1 MTHSGLTISRWLLA
15 AISSLSPFGVVIM
28 VPLIPL
34 LSVSFD
40 RNISDLQYLISI
52 YVIGLAISQ
61 PLVGMLA
68 DRLGKRPVLLSGFT
82 LFVVS
87 SAALMLATTL
97 QQMIALR
104 FLQGA
109 GVGAGTVMSRSMIR
123 DHLAPDEALKAF
135 ALLTAAMGFTP
146 VIAPVLGG
154 LLATNGGIASVFAL
168 MAALGLL
175 LLFWCLKSI
184 PKEPAEVRQE
194 QRVTLRGYRS
204 LLGSSVFWGHACAF
218 GFIQGMFFT
227 LLSTGG
233 ALFNQQFGMSMTTFG
248 GVWGVLSLTY
258 VVGSFLIS
266 HSAKMGTPT
275 WQRAA
280 VMAMLVVSLSA
291 PALLLFSGLTLV
303 GILAPV
309 ACSMLLS
316 GILTPA
322 TLYGSVNAIPKYS
335 GSAAGLSS
343 AVGMSMAALFSYLG
357 ALAYEY
363 QPWMVMICFSGAGL
377 GFVGC
382 WYLTH
387 PRALESQKRSSFE
400 GP

>member
-104 FLQGA
+104 FLQAA
-109 GVGAGTVMSRSMIR
+109 GVGAGTVIARSMIR
-123 DHLAPDEALKAF
+123 DHLAPDEALIAF

-280 VMAMLVVSLSA
+280 VMAMLVVALSA
-291 PALLLFSGLTLV
+291 PARLLFSGLTLD

>member
-1 MTHSGLTISRWLLA
+1 LA

-34 LSVSFD
+34 LSVTFD
-40 RNISDLQYLISI
+40 RSIGDLQYLISI
-52 YVIGLAISQ
+52 YVMGLAISQ

-68 DRLGKRPVLLSGFT
+68 DRTGKRPVLLAGFT

-87 SAALMLATTL
+87 SVALMLANTL
-97 QQMIALR
+97 QQMVALR
-104 FLQGA
+104 FLQA
-109 GVGAGTVMSRSMIR
+109 VGVGAGTVIARSMIR
-123 DHLAPDEALKAF
+123 DHLAPAEALKAF

-146 VIAPVLGG
+146 VIAPILGG
-154 LLATNGGIASVFAL
+154 LFAAKGGTTSVFAL
-168 MAALGLL
+168 LATLGLL
-175 LLFWCLKSI
+175 LLLWCLRSI

-204 LLGSSVFWGHACAF
+204 LLASGLFWGHACAF

-233 ALFNQQFGMSMTTFG
+233 ALFNQQFDMSITAFG
-248 GVWGVLSLTY
+248 TVWGVLSLTY

-266 HSAKMGTPT
+266 HSAKLGTPT
-275 WQRAA
+275 WQRRA

-291 PALLLFSGLTLV
+291 PALLFISGLTLV
-303 GILAPV
+303 AILAPV

-316 GILTPA
+316 GVLTPA

-343 AVGMSMAALFSYLG
+343 AVGMSMAALFSYQG
-357 ALAYEY
+357 ALA
-363 QPWMVMICFSGAGL
+363 
-377 GFVGC
+377 
-382 WYLTH
+382 
-387 PRALESQKRSSFE
+387 
-400 GP
+400 

>member
-1 MTHSGLTISRWLLA
+1 MTHSDLTISRWLLA

-34 LSVSFD
+34 LSVTFD

-68 DRLGKRPVLLSGFT
+68 DRLGKRPVLLTGFT
-82 LFVVS
+82 LFVIS
-87 SAALMLATTL
+87 SVALMLATTL

-104 FLQGA
+104 FLQAA
-109 GVGAGTVMSRSMIR
+109 GVGAGTVIARSMIR
-123 DHLAPDEALKAF
+123 DHLTPEEALKAF

-146 VIAPVLGG
+146 VIAPILGG

-175 LLFWCLKSI
+175 LLLWCLKSI
-184 PKEPAEVRQE
+184 PKEPAEVRKE
-194 QRVTLRGYRS
+194 QRITLRGYRS
-204 LLGSSVFWGHACAF
+204 LLTSGVFWGHACAF

-280 VMAMLVVSLSA
+280 VMAMLVVTLA
-291 PALLLFSGLTLV
+291 GPALLLFSGLTLV
-303 GILAPV
+303 GVLAPV

-387 PRALESQKRSSFE
+387 PRALESQTRSSFE
-400 GP
+400 GQ

>member
-1 MTHSGLTISRWLLA
+1 
-15 AISSLSPFGVVIM
+15 M

-40 RNISDLQYLISI
+40 RNIGDLQYLISI

-61 PLVGMLA
+61 PLVGMIA
-68 DRLGKRPVLLSGFT
+68 DRIGKRPVLLTGFT

-104 FLQGA
+104 FLQA
-109 GVGAGTVMSRSMIR
+109 VGVGAGTVIARSMIR

-146 VIAPVLGG
+146 VIAPILGG
-154 LLATNGGIASVFAL
+154 LFATKAGISSVFAL

-184 PKEPAEVRQE
+184 PKESAEVRQG

-204 LLGSSVFWGHACAF
+204 LLVSGIFWGHACAF

-266 HSAKMGTPT
+266 HSAKLGTPT

-280 VMAMLVVSLSA
+280 VIAMLMVSLSA
-291 PALLLFSGLTLV
+291 PALLLFGGLTLF

-387 PRALESQKRSSFE
+387 PRAEVAQVS
-400 GP
+400 

>member
-1 MTHSGLTISRWLLA
+1 MPDSGLTISRWLLA

-34 LSVSFD
+34 LSVTFD
-40 RNISDLQYLISI
+40 RSIGDLQYLISI
-52 YVIGLAISQ
+52 YVMGLAVSQ

-68 DRLGKRPVLLSGFT
+68 DRIGKRPVLLAGFT

-87 SAALMLATTL
+87 SVALMLANTL
-97 QQMIALR
+97 QQMVALR
-104 FLQGA
+104 FLQA
-109 GVGAGTVMSRSMIR
+109 IGVGAGTVIARSMIR
-123 DHLAPDEALKAF
+123 DHLAPAEALKAF

-146 VIAPVLGG
+146 VIAPILGG
-154 LLATNGGIASVFAL
+154 LFAERGGITSVFAL
-168 MAALGLL
+168 LATLGLL
-175 LLFWCLKSI
+175 LLLWCLKSI

-194 QRVTLRGYRS
+194 QRVTLQGYRS
-204 LLGSSVFWGHACAF
+204 LLVSGLFWGHACAF

-233 ALFNQQFGMSMTTFG
+233 ALFNQQFDMSITAFG
-248 GVWGVLSLTY
+248 TVWGVLSLTY

-266 HSAKMGTPT
+266 HSAKLGTPT
-275 WQRAA
+275 WERRA

-291 PALLLFSGLTLV
+291 PAFLLISGLTLI

-316 GILTPA
+316 GVLTPA

-363 QPWMVMICFSGAGL
+363 EPWMVMICFSGAGL

-382 WYLTH
+382 WHITH
-387 PRALESQKRSSFE
+387 PTEPESQTS
-400 GP
+400 